1 MSDKEDRKAIGT
13 PNSDEEEQQHLELPK
28 EMHDAMEQIVKYKNA
43 CIRECTTLLAGFKA
57 TKERDIDYMDG
68 YMDRLYDIMDQGSD
82 VEFLYRKYIV
92 FIASFNPQEG
102 KKRFLSLEEDL
113 GYWAPAVYAAAHVAK
128 KLHQGQ
134 KDKGGNDYF
143 TSHLLKV
150 GNACHTWKQQ
160 IVGFLHEAEE
170 DTGNDVETVLSMVEK
185 QLHEWGE
192 HIKDRPWEDEVE
204 EFDIMPYPGNSIFY
218 PSDDDWKEIADAL
231 LVLNHH
237 TAPNREAYINRFRSN
252 ILALHVKLNDMRN
265 NMDISRIPNPTAED
279 YARLERYKKEY
290 EILIQ
295 MLRDYYGPN
304 R

>member
-1 MSDKEDRKAIGT
+1 M
-13 PNSDEEEQQHLELPK
+13 
-28 EMHDAMEQIVKYKNA
+28 A
-43 CIRECTTLLAGFKA
+43 CLCLLAA
-57 TKERDIDYMDG
+57 TLTDH
-68 YMDRLYDIMDQGSD
+68 
-82 VEFLYRKYIV
+82 
-92 FIASFNPQEG
+92 
-102 KKRFLSLEEDL
+102 L

-143 TSHLLKV
+143 ASHLLKV
-150 GNACHTWKQQ
+150 GKASHTWKRQ
-160 IVGFLHEAEE
+160 IVGFLHDAEE
-170 DTGNDVETVLSMVEK
+170 DTGHDVETVLRMVEE

-192 HIKDRPWEDEVE
+192 HLNDRSREDELDKY
-204 EFDIMPYPGNSIFY
+204 DISPYPGNSIFY
-218 PSDDDWKEIADAL
+218 PSDDDWKEMADAL
-231 LVLNHH
+231 HVLNHH

-252 ILALHVKLNDMRN
+252 ILALHVKLEDMKN

-295 MLRDYYGPN
+295 MLRDYYRPN

>member
-1 MSDKEDRKAIGT
+1 MSDKEEKKTIGT
-13 PNSDEEEQQHLELPK
+13 PNSDEEEQLHFEIPK
-28 EMHDAMEQIVKYKNA
+28 EMHDSLSQLVKYQNT
-43 CIRECTTLLAGFKA
+43 CFRECTTLLAGFKA
-57 TKERDIDYMDG
+57 TKERDIGYMDG
-68 YMDRLYDIMDQGSD
+68 YMDRLYDFMDQGSD
-82 VEFLYRKYIV
+82 VEFLYREYITY
-92 FIASFNPQEG
+92 IASFNPQEG
-102 KKRFLSLEEDL
+102 KERIEFLEEHL

-143 TSHLLKV
+143 ASHLLKV
-150 GNACHTWKQQ
+150 GKASHTWKRQ
-160 IVGFLHEAEE
+160 IVGFLHDAEE
-170 DTGNDVETVLSMVEK
+170 DTGHDVETVLRMVEE

-192 HIKDRPWEDEVE
+192 HLNDRSWEDELDKY
-204 EFDIMPYPGNSIFY
+204 DISPYPGNSIFY
-218 PSDDDWKEIADAL
+218 PSDDDWKEMADAL
-231 LVLNHH
+231 HVLNHH

-252 ILALHVKLNDMRN
+252 ILALHVKLEDMKN
-265 NMDISRIPNPTAED
+265 NMDISKIPNPTAED